1 MGRYRLSGRLGAG
14 GMGEVFFGL
23 TPGGRPV
30 AVKLIHQVHATN
42 PEFRRRFQSEIEAAR
57 KVNGLH
63 TAGVVDA
70 DPAAEPPWMVTAFI
84 AGPSLER
91 ALAEHGPFPDATL
104 RVLGAGIAEALEAI
118 HEAGLIHRDLKP
130 SNILLGADGPRVIDF
145 GIARATDAS
154 QATAMAGTPG
164 FMSPEILTG
173 ESLTPAAD
181 IFAFGLVLAHA
192 AGVRPFGE
200 GPQPALSYRIV
211 HQEPSLTGL
220 EHGLGEIIGRCL
232 AKDPAERPTPAE
244 LLQELAPPMLGG
256 SWLPA
261 PVQTMIDQQA
271 PRMPSATPQNAAD
284 VDSEGP
290 GLGTPAPAVPE
301 RVADV
306 GPPNPG
312 QDGPRNSPPA
322 RPRKPAP
329 ANPQRPREMAGP
341 PATQRSRSGGLQGR
355 EWQFRV
361 LSLLAIVV
369 LVPSLAMLI
378 TGAAEG
384 VQRVQGGCSLFAARA
399 NAAEAAG
406 PTAPV
411 RAACGESN
419 SAAEILLGVLG
430 LGIGVSLAVGARNR
444 RRP

>member
-1 MGRYRLSGRLGAG
+1 
-14 GMGEVFFGL
+14 MGEVFFGL

-42 PEFRRRFQSEIEAAR
+42 PEFRRRFRSEIEAAR

-70 DPAAEPPWMVTAFI
+70 DPAADPPWMVTAFI

-211 HQEPSLTGL
+211 HQEPSLAGL

-232 AKDPAERPTPAE
+232 AKSPTARPTPAQ
-244 LLQELAPPMLGG
+244 LLQELAPSILGG

-271 PRMPSATPQNAAD
+271 PKMPSEMPRNSAD
-284 VDSEGP
+284 AVAGSP
-290 GLGTPAPAVPE
+290 ALASPAPVVPE
-301 RVADV
+301 RVVEA
-306 GPPNPG
+306 GSPNPG
-312 QDGPRNSPPA
+312 HAEPRKSPPARAESRKSPSA

-329 ANPQRPREMAGP
+329 KNPQRARGTAGP
-341 PATQRSRSGGLQGR
+341 PVAQRPQSGQGK
-355 EWQFRV
+355 EWRFRV

-369 LVPSLAMLI
+369 LVPSLAMLVL
-378 TGAAEG
+378 GAAEG
-384 VQRVQGGCSLFAARA
+384 VQQVQGGCSLFAARA

-406 PTAPV
+406 PTAPPL
-411 RAACGESN
+411 AACAESN

-444 RRP
+444 RQP

>member
-30 AVKLIHQVHATN
+30 AVKLIHQVHAAN

-70 DPAAEPPWMVTAFI
+70 DPAADPPWMVTAFI
-84 AGPSLER
+84 PGPSLER

-211 HQEPSLTGL
+211 HQEPSLAGL

-232 AKDPAERPTPAE
+232 AKSPAERPTPAQ

-261 PVQTMIDQQA
+261 PVQTMIDQQVSVL
-271 PRMPSATPQNAAD
+271 PSAPLRNSAD
-284 VDSEGP
+284 AVPGGS
-290 GLGTPAPAVPE
+290 GLGSPAPAVLG

-306 GPPNPG
+306 GSPNPV
-312 QDGPRNSPPA
+312 QVGPRNFPPA
-322 RPRKPAP
+322 RPQKPVP
-329 ANPQRPREMAGP
+329 GNNPQKARGVAGSPVAQRPR
-341 PATQRSRSGGLQGR
+341 SGGIQGR

-369 LVPSLAMLI
+369 LVPSLAMLVI
-378 TGAAEG
+378 GAAEG
-384 VQRVQGGCSLFAARA
+384 AQGGCSLFAARA
-399 NAAEAAG
+399 NAAEAG
-406 PTAPV
+406 RPTAPGL
-411 RAACGESN
+411 AACDESN
-419 SAAEILLGVLG
+419 STAEILLGVIG
-430 LGIGVSLAVGARNR
+430 LGIGVSLAIGARNR
-444 RRP
+444 RQP